1 MGIFETMFQKQDHI
15 IELLKSH
22 GLRVTQARIAL
33 LDLLMDQHGPV
44 SHQQIEAMLEESSSP
59 IDRVTIYR
67 TLHSLTECG
76 ILHKIT
82 GIDRSFTYAYVQEGN
97 EGEHHGGD
105 HAHFVCERCSHT
117 FCLLE
122 VDVPATIGTPSGFE
136 LKHTEVK
143 LFGYCPDCN

>member
-1 MGIFETMFQKQDHI
+1 MFQKQKQI
-15 IELLKSH
+15 AGLLKSH
-22 GLRVTQARIAL
+22 GLRVTQARVVL
-33 LDLLMDQHGPV
+33 LELLMNQHGPI
-44 SHQQIEAMLEESSSP
+44 SHQQIETMLDESESP

-76 ILHKIT
+76 ILHRVT
-82 GIDRSFTYAYVQEGN
+82 GLDRSFSYAYVNDGAS
-97 EGEHHGGD
+97 GEHHGGD

-117 FCLLE
+117 FCLPE
-122 VDVPATIGTPSGFE
+122 VDAPAALSTPTGFE